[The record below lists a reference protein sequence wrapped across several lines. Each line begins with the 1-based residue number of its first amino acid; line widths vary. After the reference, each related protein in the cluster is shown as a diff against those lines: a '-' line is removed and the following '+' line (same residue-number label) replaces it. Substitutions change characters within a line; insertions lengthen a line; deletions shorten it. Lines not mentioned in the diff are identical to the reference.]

1 MIRNYLHI
9 FTNLPGILARI
20 NSELE
25 GKASKAS
32 VDTLRHTVGKK
43 ADQDH
48 VSKLAE
54 IAVERFRDRPT
65 HADLSQAKI
74 DLGVRLDRLKAII
87 EKTGLA
93 DLATTLDQIA
103 ADQPEPE
110 PGLRE
115 SIRETIAKAKS
126 NLEAVKTGE
135 PSLPVFIGDAP
146 AVAGSIRYVDPRNNT
161 FGGPDLGLT
170 SKVSKA
176 RKPRAP
182 KGGAK

>member
-43 ADQDH
+43 ADHDH
-48 VSKLAE
+48 VTKLAE

-65 HADLSQAKI
+65 LADLSQAKI
-74 DLGVRLDRLKAII
+74 DLGVRLDRLEAII

-103 ADQPEPE
+103 ADQPEP
-110 PGLRE
+110 GLRE
-115 SIRETIAKAKS
+115 SIRETIAKAQA
-126 NLEAVKTGE
+126 NV
-135 PSLPVFIGDAP
+135 DA
-146 AVAGSIRYVDPRNNT
+146 A
-161 FGGPDLGLT
+161 
-170 SKVSKA
+170 KVTKV

-182 KGGAK
+182 KGGGQ